1 MTSASAPQTRLGTAT
16 RRRLEGGAGALTA
29 AALRRMEAD
38 HGWYRAL
45 GAEDRSWLTL
55 VVQAAVSSFLTWLQD
70 DAVGDASP
78 RDPVMREVFAEAP
91 RELTRAINLAQTLE
105 LVRTVVDVVEHEV
118 ASYAGRTDERTLR
131 EAVLRYSREVAFGAA
146 EVYAAAAESR
156 GAWDA
161 RLEALVVDAVVR
173 GEADDSMQSRA
184 TALGWGSVQGVAVVA
199 GSPAR
204 DVGAAAAVDAV
215 RRAAA
220 REGVEAL
227 AALQRRRLVVI
238 LGGLR
243 PPATAGPEG
252 TAARPATVVAAL
264 AEHFGEGPVVLGPTV
279 PHLFAA
285 GRSARAAL
293 SGLAAVAA
301 WPAAPRPVLADDLLP
316 ERVLG
321 GDGPA
326 RRTLVNRVHHPL
338 AQHPALL
345 ATATEF
351 LEQGRSLEATARALY
366 VHPNTVRYRLGRV
379 AALVGYDLTTPRE
392 ALAVQVA
399 LAVGR
404 LAEPEPRP
412 WRSGV
417 TPRGAA
423 GPPTTRL
430 EDSSNGHPEDSWAS
444 VPPDEGPTGEA

>member
-1 MTSASAPQTRLGTAT
+1 MTAVAL
-16 RRRLEGGAGALTA
+16 RRLET
-29 AALRRMEAD
+29 D

-91 RELTRAINLAQTLE
+91 RELTRAISLAHTLE

-118 ASYAGRTDERTLR
+118 ASYAGRTDERPC
-131 EAVLRYSREVAFGAA
+131 
-146 EVYAAAAESR
+146 
-156 GAWDA
+156 A
-161 RLEALVVDAVVR
+161 RPSCATRAR
-173 GEADDSMQSRA
+173 SPSAPPRCTPRRRSRA
-184 TALGWGSVQGVAVVA
+184 APGTPASRRSSSTPSSAGRPTTRCRAGPTALGWGSVQGVASSPA
-199 GSPAR
+199 PAR

-220 REGVEAL
+220 RAGVEAL

-243 PPATAGPEG
+243 PPTGASRDG
-252 TAARPATVVAAL
+252 AAEQPARVVASL
-264 AEHFGEGPVVLGPTV
+264 AEHFGDGPVVIGPTV

-293 SGLAAVAA
+293 SGLAAVPA

-316 ERVLG
+316 ERVLQ

-326 RRTLVNRVHHPL
+326 RRTLVDRVHHPL
-338 AQHPALL
+338 VQHPALL

-366 VHPNTVRYRLGRV
+366 VHPNTVRYRLGRI
-379 AALVGYDLTTPRE
+379 ATLVGYDLTVPRE

-417 TPRGAA
+417 APRRSGLDARRDVDR
-423 GPPTTRL
+423 TDLDL
-430 EDSSNGHPEDSWAS
+430 EETSNDHAEDSWAS
-444 VPPDEGPTGEA
+444 VPPDGVATGEA